1 MIMKYRIVSRNS
13 TPWDGCYGDYPY
25 YYAQMNVFGIWIDC
39 RFHPFKS
46 VYDSFDTNLEVVDN
60 WINQQLSNK
69 KPVKEEVVKTY
80 D

>member
-1 MIMKYRIVSRNS
+1 MKYRIVSRNS
-13 TPWDGCYGDYPY
+13 WPWGGSYRDYLY

-39 RFHPFKS
+39 RFYPFKS
-46 VYDSFDTNLEVVDN
+46 VYDSFDTDLEVVDK
-60 WINQQLSNK
+60 WINQQLSNM

>member
-1 MIMKYRIVSRNS
+1 MKYRIVSRNS
-13 TPWDGCYGDYPY
+13 SSWDGSYGDYPY

-46 VYDSFDTNLEVVDN
+46 VYNSHDPYLETVDK
-60 WINQQLSNK
+60 WINQQLSDK

>member
-13 TPWDGCYGDYPY
+13 SPWDGSYRNYSY

-46 VYDSFDTNLEVVDN
+46 VYDSFDTDLEVVDK
-60 WINQQLSNK
+60 WINRQLSDK